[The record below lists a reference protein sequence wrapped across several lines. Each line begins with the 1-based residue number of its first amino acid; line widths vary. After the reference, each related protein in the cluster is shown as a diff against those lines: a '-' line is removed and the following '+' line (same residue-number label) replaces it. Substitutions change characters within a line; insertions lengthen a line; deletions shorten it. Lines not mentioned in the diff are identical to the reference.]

1 MHGIIRIIAAF
12 LLTTV
17 LLISGALPCSA
28 DPAEPVQQM
37 QDTLNTLEIPADA
50 EEALRDTGMDPGDP
64 NAAAALAP
72 DTFLQK
78 LEQTALDELTAPL
91 RLCHSLL
98 ALTVLNALLGSL
110 GDTAAKSSV
119 RRIFDLLCT
128 VICISAAARPV
139 CTCLTRT
146 ADTLTQ
152 AQGFMAGFVPVFAAF
167 LAAGGSV
174 AGSAAY
180 QTFVLFLT
188 ENVMQLTNGILFPM
202 LLAGTAAGIADAADP
217 QLRLGHLVSG
227 LRGAVTWIL
236 GTVMALF
243 SALLSVRSFVA
254 SAADSLAAKSFRLL
268 TSGMIPIVGS
278 AVSEAYGTVQGSI
291 QLLRNGTGALGI
303 LVIIW
308 LTVPPLL
315 SLLMYR
321 LVFRIMQVFSDMA
334 GAEPLS
340 RLYRNMQSVLA
351 AAFAML
357 VCSAVMLIVSGA
369 VMLLLTGTA

>member
-1 MHGIIRIIAAF
+1 MHRIIRLTAA
-12 LLTTV
+12 V
-17 LLISGALPCSA
+17 LAAAVCLICTALPCSA
-28 DPAEPVQQM
+28 DPEEPLRQM
-37 QDTLNTLEIPADA
+37 QDTLYSLEIPPDA
-50 EEALRDTGMDPGDP
+50 EDALRDTGYDPAAPD
-64 NAAAALAP
+64 AAASLTP

-91 RLCHSLL
+91 RLCKMLL
-98 ALTVLNALLGSL
+98 ALTVLTALLGSL

-128 VICISAAARPV
+128 LICVSAAAEPV
-139 CTCLTRT
+139 CSCLTRT
-146 ADTLTQ
+146 ADALKQ
-152 AQGFMAGFVPVFAAF
+152 AQGFMAGFVPVFSAF

-180 QTFVLFLT
+180 QAFVLFLT
-188 ENVMQLTNGILFPM
+188 ETIMQLTNGILFP
-202 LLAGTAAGIADAADP
+202 LLQAGTAAGIADAADP
-217 QLRLGHLVSG
+217 QFRLSNLVSG
-227 LRGAVTWIL
+227 LRGAVTWML

-268 TSGMIPIVGS
+268 TAGMIPIVGS
-278 AVSEAYGTVQGSI
+278 AVSDAYGTVQGSI
-291 QLLRNGTGALGI
+291 RLLRNGTGALGI

-315 SLLMYR
+315 SLLLYR
-321 LVFRIMQVFSDMA
+321 AVFRIVQLFSDLA
-334 GAEPLS
+334 GAESLS
-340 RLYRNMQSVLA
+340 RLYRNMQAVLA

-357 VCSAVMLIVSGA
+357 VCSAVMLILSSA

>member
-1 MHGIIRIIAAF
+1 MHRIIQLIAAV
-12 LLTTV
+12 LLTAV
-17 LLISGALPCSA
+17 LLIGGALPCYA
-28 DPAEPVQQM
+28 DAAEPLQQM
-37 QDTLNTLEIPADA
+37 QDTLYSLEIPPEADD
-50 EEALRDTGMDPGDP
+50 ALRDTGFDPADP
-64 NAAAALAP
+64 NAAAALTP
-72 DTFLQK
+72 DSFLQK
-78 LEQTALDELTAPL
+78 LEQTALDEMTAPL
-91 RLCHSLL
+91 RLCRMLL
-98 ALTVLNALLGSL
+98 ALTVLTALLGSL

-128 VICISAAARPV
+128 VICISTAAGPV
-139 CTCLTRT
+139 CGCLTRT

-152 AQGFMAGFVPVFAAF
+152 AQGFMAGFVPVFASF

-180 QTFVLFLT
+180 QAFVLFLT
-188 ENVMQLTNGILFPM
+188 ETVMQLTNGLLFPL
-202 LLAGTAAGIADAADP
+202 LLAGTAAGITDAADP
-217 QLRLGHLVSG
+217 QFRLASLVSG
-227 LRGAVTWIL
+227 LRSAVTWIL
-236 GTVMALF
+236 GTAMALF

-291 QLLRNGTGALGI
+291 RLLRNGTGALGI

-315 SLLMYR
+315 SLLLYR
-321 LVFRIMQVFSDMA
+321 AVFRIVQLFSDMA
-334 GAEPLS
+334 GAESLS
-340 RLYRNMQSVLA
+340 RLYRNLQAVLA

-357 VCSAVMLIVSGA
+357 VCSAVMLIVSSA